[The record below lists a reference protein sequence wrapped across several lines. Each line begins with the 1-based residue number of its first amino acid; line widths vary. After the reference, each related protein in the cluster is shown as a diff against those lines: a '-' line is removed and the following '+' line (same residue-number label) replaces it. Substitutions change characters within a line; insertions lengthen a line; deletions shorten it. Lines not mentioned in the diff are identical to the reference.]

1 MSSITDD
8 LRPLDEQAFGAR
20 VEPHRRELHVHCYRL
35 LGSFEEAEDLVQEAF
50 LRAWRRRETYEGRA
64 SVRAWLY
71 RIATNACLDAL
82 DKRPRRPSAS
92 GEVAWLQPYPDELL
106 EQLPDRREGPEDV
119 ALAKET
125 VELAFIAAIQHLAPL
140 PRAVLVLRD
149 VLGCSAKETARLLE
163 TTEASV
169 NSALQ
174 RARAGLRESLPE
186 DREAWQH
193 AAEPTAAERE
203 LLARYVEC
211 SERADAEGLAA
222 LMHEDVRFS
231 MPPTPGVWTGR
242 STVVQ
247 GWIDGGFGSEAFGSM
262 RCVVTRA
269 NGQPAVAGY
278 VRKPG
283 DAAYEP
289 LAIDVLRVQD
299 GVVTE
304 IVTFDGAVF
313 EHFDLPATLSAAV
326 GTTMNAPASITITP
340 VFVADLSVEGERM
353 PVYVHVI
360 DHPDARVLVDTGMT
374 ELHPAMADMDPRLQ
388 PLSEQD
394 FDLAGIDI
402 VVNTHLH
409 ADHCG
414 GNHLF
419 AGKPIYVQRREL
431 DDARSKDDYTIRE
444 WVEAPGVQY
453 VPVDGEHELLP
464 GLRLVPAPGHTPG
477 MQMVVV
483 ETGGRPV
490 IVGGDVAVWFGE
502 FDEPPTEGRQR
513 VLALD
518 PELVWLTHERE
529 PWRPAH
535 RLRHHA
541 GAL

>member
-50 LRAWRRRETYEGRA
+50 LRAWRWRETYEGRA

-106 EQLPDRREGPEDV
+106 EQLPDRREGPEGV

-149 VLGCSAKETARLLE
+149 VLGCSAKETARLLD
-163 TTEASV
+163 
-169 NSALQ
+169 
-174 RARAGLRESLPE
+174 RPKHGRAGL
-186 DREAWQH
+186 DRRRVRIGGVRQH
-193 AAEPTAAERE
+193 AVRGHPRQRAARGRGLRAQAGRRRVRTAGDRRSAGAGRGRHRDRH
-203 LLARYVEC
+203 LRRRGV
-211 SERADAEGLAA
+211 RALRPAGHAQ
-222 LMHEDVRFS
+222 R
-231 MPPTPGVWTGR
+231 
-242 STVVQ
+242 
-247 GWIDGGFGSEAFGSM
+247 GG
-262 RCVVTRA
+262 
-269 NGQPAVAGY
+269 GY
-278 VRKPG
+278 
-283 DAAYEP
+283 E
-289 LAIDVLRVQD
+289 
-299 GVVTE
+299 
-304 IVTFDGAVF
+304 
-313 EHFDLPATLSAAV
+313 
-326 GTTMNAPASITITP
+326 MNAPASITVTP

-419 AGKPIYVQRREL
+419 AGRPIYVQRREL
-431 DDARSKDDYTIRE
+431 DDARSDDDDYPVRE
-444 WVEAPGVQY
+444 WVDAPGVRY
-453 VPVDGEHELLP
+453 VPVDGELELLP
-464 GLRLVPAPGHTPG
+464 GLRLVPAPGHTDG
-477 MQMVVV
+477 MQVVVV
-483 ETGGRPV
+483 ETGG
-490 IVGGDVAVWFGE
+490 
-502 FDEPPTEGRQR
+502 GR
-513 VLALD
+513 ASS
-518 PELVWLTHERE
+518 
-529 PWRPAH
+529 
-535 RLRHHA
+535 
-541 GAL
+541 